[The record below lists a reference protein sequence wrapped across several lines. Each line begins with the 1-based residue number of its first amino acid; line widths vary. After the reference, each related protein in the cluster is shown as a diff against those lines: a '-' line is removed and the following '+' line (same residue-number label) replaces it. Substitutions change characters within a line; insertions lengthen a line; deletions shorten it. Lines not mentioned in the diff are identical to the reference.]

1 MNCVARTPNY
11 QFRSG
16 VPDVE
21 QRISDPITVKMLSQN
36 ESQSP
41 GCSVSGLFL
50 ACVCA
55 RTHMPR
61 VYVSVTAVTDVPP
74 RLFTGRGFQ
83 RSQQLKPN
91 VITVFVKG
99 LDKRLRGGYGS
110 ARVCV

>member
-1 MNCVARTPNY
+1 
-11 QFRSG
+11 
-16 VPDVE
+16 
-21 QRISDPITVKMLSQN
+21 
-36 ESQSP
+36 
-41 GCSVSGLFL
+41 
-50 ACVCA
+50 
-55 RTHMPR
+55 MPR

-83 RSQQLKPN
+83 RSQQWNPN